1 MASTK
6 TPCPGCRSDA
16 APRPLLTK
24 GDWLYATCPVC
35 GLVHLDPV
43 PTPEESAALYGES
56 YFSGGGV
63 GEYIDYA
70 ADDELH
76 RINARSHLARLAR
89 VRPGR
94 PGRLLDFGCA
104 YGFVADEFRVA
115 GWEVEGV
122 EVSDIA
128 AQYARDRFGLTV
140 YPDVEKAIAAD
151 GEGAFD
157 VITFFQVLSQLP
169 DSAAALDSAHA
180 LLRPGGAVMVESS
193 NRAGT
198 IARALGRR
206 WHLIA
211 PPSVIS
217 LFDPD
222 TLEGLLRRRG
232 FEPVARFATRKA
244 VSVGLVTNVL
254 EQRYGRAFSWL
265 RAIGARPAVR
275 GRAIRYP
282 FADLMTVIALRR

>member
-1 MASTK
+1 VVSDTP
-6 TPCPGCRSDA
+6 PCPGCGSEER
-16 APRPLLTK
+16 PRALLTK
-24 GDWLYATCPVC
+24 GDWVYATCPDC

-43 PTPEESAALYGES
+43 PTTEESAALYGES

-89 VRPGR
+89 VRKAP

-104 YGFVADEFRVA
+104 HGFVADELRAA
-115 GWEVEGV
+115 GWDVEGV
-122 EVSDIA
+122 EVSEVA

-140 YPDVEKAIAAD
+140 HPDFEKAIAAN

-180 LLRPGGAVMVESS
+180 LLRPGGMVMVESS
-193 NRAGT
+193 NRGGT
-198 IARALGRR
+198 IARVLGPR

-217 LFDPD
+217 LFDPE
-222 TLEGLLRRRG
+222 TLDGLLRRRG

-254 EQRYGRAFSWL
+254 EQRYGRVFAPVRSL
-265 RAIGARPAVR
+265 GARPGLR

-282 FADLMTVIALRR
+282 FADLMTVVATRR

>member
-1 MASTK
+1 VASTIR
-6 TPCPGCRSDA
+6 PCPSCASEAR
-16 APRPLLTK
+16 PRPLLTK
-24 GDWLYATCPVC
+24 GDWVYGTCPDC

-43 PTPEESAALYGES
+43 PTPEESAQLYGES

-63 GEYIDYA
+63 GEYIDYE
-70 ADDELH
+70 ADDDLH
-76 RINARSHLARLAR
+76 RVNARSHLARLAR
-89 VRPGR
+89 VRKGP

-104 YGFVADEFRVA
+104 HGFVADEFRVA
-115 GWEVEGV
+115 GWDVEGV
-122 EVSDIA
+122 EVSEVA

-140 YPDVEKAIAAD
+140 YPDFEKAAAAA

-157 VITFFQVLSQLP
+157 LITFFQVLSQLP
-169 DSAAALDSAHA
+169 SSAAALDSAHS
-180 LLRPGGAVMVESS
+180 LLRPGGMVMVESS

-198 IARALGRR
+198 IARVLGPR

-217 LFDPD
+217 LFDPG
-222 TLEGLLRRRG
+222 TLDALLRRQG
-232 FEPVARFATRKA
+232 FEPLARFPTRKA

-254 EQRYGRAFSWL
+254 EQRYGKIFSPV
-265 RAIGARPAVR
+265 RSFGARPGLR

-282 FADLMTVIALRR
+282 FADLMTVVARRR

>member
-1 MASTK
+1 VT
-6 TPCPGCRSDA
+6 TPGLPCPGCGSDT
-16 APRPLLTK
+16 APRPLLSK
-24 GDWLYATCPVC
+24 GTWSYATCPDC

-43 PTPEESAALYGES
+43 PSPDDSAALYGES
-56 YFSGGGV
+56 YFTGGGV
-63 GEYIDYA
+63 GEYIDYE

-89 VRPGR
+89 VRTGP

-104 YGFVADEFRVA
+104 HGFVADELRAA

-122 EVSDIA
+122 EISDVA

-140 YPDVEKAIAAD
+140 YPDFEKARAAN

-169 DSAAALDSAHA
+169 SSAAALESAHA
-180 LLRPGGAVMVESS
+180 LLRPGGMVMVESS
-193 NRAGT
+193 NRASP
-198 IARALGRR
+198 IARRLGRR

-217 LFDPD
+217 LFDPE
-222 TLEGLLRRRG
+222 TLDALLRRQG
-232 FEPVARFATRKA
+232 FEPVARVPTRKA

-254 EQRYGRAFSWL
+254 EQRYGRVFAPVRSV
-265 RAIGARPAVR
+265 GSRPGLR

-282 FADLMTVIALRR
+282 FADLMTVVATRR

>member
-1 MASTK
+1 
-6 TPCPGCRSDA
+6 
-16 APRPLLTK
+16 
-24 GDWLYATCPVC
+24 
-35 GLVHLDPV
+35 VHLDPV

-76 RINARSHLARLAR
+76 RINARSHLARLAG
-89 VRPGR
+89 VRKGP

-104 YGFVADEFRVA
+104 HGFVADEFRA
-115 GWEVEGV
+115 SGWDVEGV
-122 EVSDIA
+122 EVSDVA
-128 AQYARDRFGLTV
+128 AQYARDRFDLTV
-140 YPDVEKAIAAD
+140 YPDFDKAMAAN

-157 VITFFQVLSQLP
+157 LITFFQVLSQLP
-169 DSAAALDSAHA
+169 SSAAALDSAHS

-198 IARALGRR
+198 IARALGRH

-217 LFDPD
+217 LFDPE

-232 FEPVARFATRKA
+232 FEPVARFPTRKA
-244 VSVGLVTNVL
+244 VSVGLVANVL
-254 EQRYGRAFSWL
+254 EQRYGRVFSPL
-265 RAIGARPAVR
+265 RSLGARPGVR

-282 FADLMTVIALRR
+282 FADLMTVVAYRR

>member
-1 MASTK
+1 
-6 TPCPGCRSDA
+6 
-16 APRPLLTK
+16 
-24 GDWLYATCPVC
+24 
-35 GLVHLDPV
+35 V
-43 PTPEESAALYGES
+43 PSPDESAALYGES
-56 YFSGGGV
+56 YFTGGGV

-70 ADDELH
+70 ADEDLH
-76 RINARSHLARLAR
+76 RINARSQLARLAR
-89 VRPGR
+89 VRTGP

-104 YGFVADEFRVA
+104 HGFVADELRAA
-115 GWEVEGV
+115 GWDVEGV
-122 EVSDIA
+122 EVSDVA
-128 AQYARDRFGLTV
+128 AQYARERFGLTV
-140 YPDVEKAIAAD
+140 YPDFEKATAANGD
-151 GEGAFD
+151 GAFD

-169 DSAAALDSAHA
+169 DSAAALDSART
-180 LLRPGGAVMVESS
+180 LLRPGGMVMVESS

-217 LFDPD
+217 LFDPQ
-222 TLEGLLRRRG
+222 TLDGLLRRHG

-254 EQRYGRAFSWL
+254 EQRYGRVFSPL
-265 RAIGARPAVR
+265 RAVGARPGLR

-282 FADLMTVIALRR
+282 FADLMTVVAVRT

>member
-1 MASTK
+1 
-6 TPCPGCRSDA
+6 
-16 APRPLLTK
+16 LLTK
-24 GDWLYATCPVC
+24 GPWLYGTCPDC

-43 PTPEESAALYGES
+43 PSPDESAELYGES
-56 YFSGGGV
+56 YFTGGGV

-70 ADDELH
+70 ADEDLH

-89 VRPGR
+89 ARKGA

-104 YGFVADEFRVA
+104 HGFVADELRAA
-115 GWEVEGV
+115 GWDVEGV
-122 EVSDIA
+122 EISDVA

-140 YPDVEKAIAAD
+140 YPDFEKAIAAD
-151 GEGAFD
+151 GKGAFD

-169 DSAAALDSAHA
+169 DSAAALDAAHA
-180 LLRPGGAVMVESS
+180 LLRPGGMVMVESS
-193 NRAGT
+193 NRGGT
-198 IARALGRR
+198 LARAMGRH

-217 LFDPD
+217 LFDPE

-232 FEPVARFATRKA
+232 FEPLARYPTRKA
-244 VSVGLVTNVL
+244 VSVGLVANVL
-254 EQRYGRAFSWL
+254 EQRYGKVFSPL
-265 RAIGARPAVR
+265 RSLGAKPAVR

-282 FADLMTVIALRR
+282 FADLMTVVAERR